1 MALLSQKD
9 AIVELFVYQKV
20 NSKTNKRMAYWPFF
34 YTYFSR
40 VYTKR
45 VGIVGRKCK
54 NSPNM
59 KVHGVP
65 FRVTE
70 MEMTAKGQDRCYIS
84 MRQPDGS
91 ILHDKGV
98 NKLITAKGIKDAA
111 VIKAAEN
118 IIRKHSGQVL
128 GWLRAGQMKEATPE
142 LLLLVLPEESIERVY
157 GKCDERHRE
166 LVRCVVKLL
175 PPLSKL
181 QEKMEAVTLRAVKEV
196 AANKEEVAVLKCAL
210 NRLYDEAVCWEII
223 EENVAKNVL
232 ITVRSEGEKA
242 DRNMNQRS
250 LALDEMRMLTALCIE
265 GMEAD
270 IRYAAV
276 LLHLTTGVKTGE
288 LCGLNIGDL
297 MRYKD
302 VVYIESGAKSVQKR
316 GKVAEWKPY
325 ERESGKVRRIPC
337 TPLAQAA
344 LSVLLKPR
352 LEAGAKVDAPL
363 IVGEGGRRWD
373 VLKLRAFEKEVLQK
387 VVPEYAKISR
397 TDVIRTS
404 FEHYCRAVCGMSD
417 GQTQKILG
425 CKAAQTYEEWYADYS
440 ARIALMTL
448 DAQLRRYHNLLIE
461 KEDRWKV
468 AMHLHLRVKRGASV
482 KIQTEHGVKIE
493 KI

>member
-1 MALLSQKD
+1 M
-9 AIVELFVYQKV
+9 
-20 NSKTNKRMAYWPFF
+20 
-34 YTYFSR
+34 
-40 VYTKR
+40 
-45 VGIVGRKCK
+45 GRKCK

-59 KVHGVP
+59 KVHGVL

-128 GWLRAGQMKEATPE
+128 GWLRAGRLKEATPE
-142 LLLLVLPEESIERVY
+142 LLLLALPEESIERVY
-157 GKCDERHRE
+157 GKSDEEHRE
-166 LVRCVVKLL
+166 LVRQVVKLL
-175 PPLSKL
+175 PPISEL
-181 QEKMEAVTLRAVKEV
+181 QEKMETVTLRAVEKV
-196 AANKEEVAVLKCAL
+196 VAVKEKGSVVKRVL
-210 NRLYDEAVCWEII
+210 NRLYDEAVSWGII
-223 EENVAKNVL
+223 EENRAKKVL
-232 ITVRSEGEKA
+232 IAVRSEGEKA
-242 DRNMNQRS
+242 DKNLNQRALS
-250 LALDEMRMLTALCIE
+250 LEEMRMLTALCIE

-288 LCGLNIGDL
+288 LCGLSTCDL

-302 VVYIESGAKSVQKR
+302 VVYIEIGAKSVQKR
-316 GKVAEWKPY
+316 GKIAEWKPY

-352 LEAGAKVDAPL
+352 LEVDAKVDAPL
-363 IVGEGGRRWD
+363 IVDENRRRWD
-373 VLKLRAFEKEVLQK
+373 VLKLRAFEKELLQK

-397 TDVIRTS
+397 TDLIRTS

-448 DAQLRRYHNLLIE
+448 DAQLRRYHNLLTE

>member
-1 MALLSQKD
+1 M
-9 AIVELFVYQKV
+9 
-20 NSKTNKRMAYWPFF
+20 
-34 YTYFSR
+34 
-40 VYTKR
+40 
-45 VGIVGRKCK
+45 GRKCK

-59 KVHGVP
+59 KVHGVL

-142 LLLLVLPEESIERVY
+142 LLLIVLPEESIERVY
-157 GKCDERHRE
+157 GKSDEEHRE
-166 LVRCVVKLL
+166 LVRQVVKLL
-175 PPLSKL
+175 PPISEL
-181 QEKMEAVTLRAVKEV
+181 QEKMETVTLRAVEKV
-196 AANKEEVAVLKCAL
+196 VAVKEKGSVVKRVL
-210 NRLYDEAVCWEII
+210 NRLYDEAVSWGII
-223 EENVAKNVL
+223 EENRAKKVL
-232 ITVRSEGEKA
+232 IAVRSEGEKA
-242 DRNMNQRS
+242 DKNLNQRALS
-250 LALDEMRMLTALCIE
+250 LEEMRMLTALCIE

-288 LCGLNIGDL
+288 LCGLSTCDL

-302 VVYIESGAKSVQKR
+302 VVYIEIGAKSVQKR
-316 GKVAEWKPY
+316 GKIAEWKPY

-352 LEAGAKVDAPL
+352 LEVDAKVDAPL
-363 IVGEGGRRWD
+363 IVDENRRRWD
-373 VLKLRAFEKEVLQK
+373 VLKLRAFEKELLQK

-404 FEHYCRAVCGMSD
+404 FEYYCRAVCGMPD
-417 GQTQKILG
+417 GQVQKILG
-425 CKAAQTYEEWYADYS
+425 CKATQTYEEWYADYN

-448 DAQLRRYHNLLIE
+448 EAQLRRCHKSLICDE
-461 KEDRWKV
+461 GKWHI
-468 AMHLHLRVKRGASV
+468 AAHLHLRMKRGASV
-482 KIQTEHGVKIE
+482 QIQTEHGIKIE
-493 KI
+493 KW

>member
-1 MALLSQKD
+1 M
-9 AIVELFVYQKV
+9 
-20 NSKTNKRMAYWPFF
+20 
-34 YTYFSR
+34 
-40 VYTKR
+40 
-45 VGIVGRKCK
+45 
-54 NSPNM
+54 
-59 KVHGVP
+59 
-65 FRVTE
+65 TE

-128 GWLRAGQMKEATPE
+128 GWLRAGRLKEATPE
-142 LLLLVLPEESIERVY
+142 LLLLALPEESIERVY
-157 GKCDERHRE
+157 GKSDEEHRE
-166 LVRCVVKLL
+166 LVRQVVKLL
-175 PPLSKL
+175 PPISEL
-181 QEKMEAVTLRAVKEV
+181 QEKMETVTLRAVEKV
-196 AANKEEVAVLKCAL
+196 VAVKEKGSVVKRVL
-210 NRLYDEAVCWEII
+210 NRLYDEAVSWGII
-223 EENVAKNVL
+223 EENRAKKVL
-232 ITVRSEGEKA
+232 IAVRSEGEKA
-242 DRNMNQRS
+242 DKNLNQRALS
-250 LALDEMRMLTALCIE
+250 LEEMRMLTALCIE

-288 LCGLNIGDL
+288 LCGLSTCDL

-302 VVYIESGAKSVQKR
+302 VVYIEIGAKSVQKR
-316 GKVAEWKPY
+316 GKIAEWKPY

-352 LEAGAKVDAPL
+352 LEVDAKVDAPL
-363 IVGEGGRRWD
+363 IVDENRRRWD
-373 VLKLRAFEKEVLQK
+373 VLKLRAFEKELLQK

-397 TDVIRTS
+397 TDLIRTS

-448 DAQLRRYHNLLIE
+448 DAQLRRYHNLLTE

>member
-1 MALLSQKD
+1 MYIK
-9 AIVELFVYQKV
+9 KV
-20 NSKTNKRMAYWPFF
+20 NSKTNKRMAYWSFFIPFF
-34 YTYFSR
+34 ESI
-40 VYTKR
+40 YTKR
-45 VGIVGRKCK
+45 VRIVGRKRK
-54 NSPNM
+54 NSPN
-59 KVHGVP
+59 VQVYGVP

-70 MEMTAKGQDRCYIS
+70 MKATTKGQIRWYVS
-84 MRQPDGS
+84 MREPDGS
-91 ILHDKGV
+91 VLHGENV
-98 NKLITAKGIKDAA
+98 GKLVTAKSVKAEA
-111 VIKAAEN
+111 VIKAAES
-118 IIRKHSGQVL
+118 IIRENSERVL
-128 GWLRAGQMKEATPE
+128 EWLRVGRLKEATPE

-157 GKCDERHRE
+157 GKSDEEHRE
-166 LVRCVVKLL
+166 LVRQVVKLL
-175 PPLSKL
+175 PPISEL
-181 QEKMEAVTLRAVKEV
+181 QEKMETVTLRAVEKV
-196 AANKEEVAVLKCAL
+196 VAVKEKGSVVKRVL
-210 NRLYDEAVCWEII
+210 NRLYDEAAIWGVIK
-223 EENVAKNVL
+223 ENAAKKVL

-242 DRNMNQRS
+242 DKNINQRALS
-250 LALDEMRMLTALCIE
+250 LEEMRMLTASCIE
-265 GMEAD
+265 GMRTDAKC
-270 IRYAAV
+270 AAV

-288 LCGLNIGDL
+288 LCGLNIDNL

-302 VVYIESGAKSVQKR
+302 VVYIEIGAKYVQKR

-344 LSVLLKPR
+344 LSVLLKSR

-448 DAQLRRYHNLLIE
+448 DAQLIRYHNLLTE

>member
-1 MALLSQKD
+1 M
-9 AIVELFVYQKV
+9 
-20 NSKTNKRMAYWPFF
+20 
-34 YTYFSR
+34 
-40 VYTKR
+40 
-45 VGIVGRKCK
+45 
-54 NSPNM
+54 
-59 KVHGVP
+59 P

-157 GKCDERHRE
+157 GKSDEEHRE
-166 LVRCVVKLL
+166 LVRQVVRIL
-175 PPLSKL
+175 PPLPEL
-181 QEKMEAVTLRAVKEV
+181 QEKMETMTLRAVKEV
-196 AANKEEVAVLKCAL
+196 AANKEKGDVLKRAL
-210 NRLYDEAVCWEII
+210 NRLYDEAAIWGVIK
-223 EENVAKNVL
+223 ENTAKNVL

-242 DRNMNQRS
+242 DKNLNQRALS
-250 LALDEMRMLTALCIE
+250 LEEMRMLTALCIE
-265 GMEAD
+265 GMQTD
-270 IRYAAV
+270 IRYATV

-302 VVYIESGAKSVQKR
+302 VIYIEIGAKSVQKR

-325 ERESGKVRRIPC
+325 ERESGKQRRIPC

-344 LSVLLKPR
+344 LSVLLKSR

-448 DAQLRRYHNLLIE
+448 DAQLRRYHNLLTE